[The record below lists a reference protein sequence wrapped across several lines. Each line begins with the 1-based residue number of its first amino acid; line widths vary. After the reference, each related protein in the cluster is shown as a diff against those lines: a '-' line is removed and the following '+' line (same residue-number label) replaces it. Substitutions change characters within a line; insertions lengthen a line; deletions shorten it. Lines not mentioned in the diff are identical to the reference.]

1 MKGLGEAHLPPP
13 PPSDER
19 VATPPP
25 DAEHRKRL
33 VLIYHDESIFN
44 TNEGQKWA
52 WATGE
57 EPIIQPKTKG
67 AGIMVSDF
75 IEQHDGCLRLDKEEA
90 GVPKTARVL
99 LEYGEGGL
107 LEQ

>member
-1 MKGLGEAHLPPP
+1 MKTLRDTHLPPP

-19 VATPPP
+19 VVTPPP
-25 DAEHRKRL
+25 NAEFLKRL

-57 EPIIQPKTKG
+57 EPII
-67 AGIMVSDF
+67 
-75 IEQHDGCLRLDKEEA
+75 
-90 GVPKTARVL
+90 
-99 LEYGEGGL
+99 
-107 LEQ
+107 